1 MPKTEIDYSTTIIYK
16 ITCKDILCQD
26 VYIGHTTNFVQ
37 RKHSH
42 KQGCVNEKSNNY
54 NCKLYKIIRENGGW
68 NNWKM
73 EIINWYNCKNSYEA
87 RKKEQEYFEL
97 FNATLNSVE
106 PMAKPKLFLEKK
118 IKTKQL
124 TNCNLYN
131 DDIKQNIIEIHPITT
146 TNSSNKHINKFEC
159 IKCEFKCYKKYAYN
173 RHLATDKHKL
183 KHPETKN
190 ETTPTFKTYHCICG
204 EKMNSRTTFWRHKKK
219 CIFLIKN
226 PIDKKGKKI
235 IENNKEQSEIICKL
249 IQQNTELI
257 NQNKE
262 FKELIIEQT
271 KTITALAS

>member
-106 PMAKPKLFLEKK
+106 PMAKPKLFL
-118 IKTKQL
+118 
-124 TNCNLYN
+124 
-131 DDIKQNIIEIHPITT
+131 
-146 TNSSNKHINKFEC
+146 
-159 IKCEFKCYKKYAYN
+159 
-173 RHLATDKHKL
+173 
-183 KHPETKN
+183 
-190 ETTPTFKTYHCICG
+190 
-204 EKMNSRTTFWRHKKK
+204 
-219 CIFLIKN
+219 
-226 PIDKKGKKI
+226 
-235 IENNKEQSEIICKL
+235 
-249 IQQNTELI
+249 
-257 NQNKE
+257 
-262 FKELIIEQT
+262 
-271 KTITALAS
+271 